1 MTGKK
6 ITDRIKDPA
15 NESIEITTGIPIDG
29 SVDPTGE
36 HPRRNN
42 WYGSSISQAG
52 RGVKI
57 NALHLGGS
65 IYGVNFDVPLN
76 QASMYPFNQANETP
90 SGHSFELD
98 DTPGAE
104 RILIKHH
111 SGAGVEL
118 KPDGSVLVVAKS
130 HRIEVVGADHNVI
143 VQGQGNLTY
152 DGDLNMIVNGNYNM
166 TVNGTYNVDVGAN
179 HNHSVHGTQIT
190 EVGDVHQT
198 IVRGNKDTKV
208 YGDTLDLNIGE
219 RKIVSK
225 KDIRMITGR
234 DHIVN
239 SARNVRATAEDTF
252 VAASGKQLT
261 LTSEKMNIT
270 GRYGKVGGENWHHV
284 GSLFT
289 GPGTTDEQGDQ
300 GTKTVFHGNLI
311 GRALESWTSKYSLFA
326 RESHSAHIS
335 NYSAVAKI
343 ADQATEA
350 VRSQFAITSLLA
362 ETMGPVMPPLDDID
376 DPPYYDAWILGETWE
391 GSTTE
396 IAGASK
402 PDYKFKWGWN
412 VKKFT
417 AYEQQTAFLADGEPD
432 TLQGVKGPMPVSP
445 YYTPR
450 ADWFEVWN
458 KTSPFAVRKVYVDFD
473 GSLEEKISKIDG
485 YTYYFRWSPSTAEV
499 RSKLRTMDGAN
510 DVATSPEFQTD
521 GAKCISTLLD
531 ENRISPKYS
540 DAAPSGPYEV
550 KRTGMQSP
558 YDGPRF
564 GHHLLGNPVERASK
578 TVRPKNK
585 QATSR
590 TVLADPVYNPDRYD
604 KAITSSTKLSKSCSV
619 AKFLGAPGSRSSLE
633 FIPLLEDRQNLA
645 RQWYLHAWL
654 MDGIASSE
662 EFKDYRLQVT
672 EGYYH
677 PAKGIRQEADA
688 NTEYWREPFKKEDG
702 GGCQKS
708 ITSGG
713 EFINELKH
721 NGRAV
726 VYTLYNS
733 RGKIDY
739 GKTFELSLYIRDTFF
754 YDQLSLDYDMSRPDF
769 IMTQQLIVIM
779 PEIEK
784 DFKANFEMKVC
795 TYFNRQM
802 FDGGDLVEIT
812 D

>member
-6 ITDRIKDPA
+6 ITDRLKDPSQ
-15 NESIEITTGIPIDG
+15 ESVEITTGIPIDG

-42 WYGSSISQAG
+42 WYGSSISQAA

-57 NALHLGGS
+57 NSLALGGS

-76 QASMYPFNQANETP
+76 QASMFPFNQANETP

-104 RILIKHH
+104 RVLIKHH
-111 SGAGVEL
+111 TGAGVEL
-118 KPDGSVLVVAKS
+118 KPDGSVVVVAKS
-130 HRIEVVGADHNVI
+130 HRIEVVGADHNVV
-143 VQGQGNLTY
+143 VQGQGNITY
-152 DGDLNMIVNGNYNM
+152 DGDLNMIVNGNYNL

-261 LTSEKMNIT
+261 LTSEKANIT
-270 GRYGKVGGENWHHV
+270 GRYGKIGGEHWHHV

-289 GPGTTDEQGDQ
+289 GPGESDAQGDQ

-335 NYSAVAKI
+335 NFSAVAKV
-343 ADQATEA
+343 ADKATSA
-350 VRSQFAITSLLA
+350 SRALYATTALLA
-362 ETMGPVMPPLDDID
+362 ESLGPVIPKPVSDSTEFYPDWAAG
-376 DPPYYDAWILGETWE
+376 YTYE
-391 GSTTE
+391 GSSGGV
-396 IAGASK
+396 AGASK

-412 VKKFT
+412 VKEFT
-417 AYEQQTAFLADGEPD
+417 AYEQQTKFLADGAPD
-432 TLQGVKGPMPVSP
+432 TLQGIDGPLPVSP
-445 YYTPR
+445 YYTTNE
-450 ADWFEVWN
+450 DWFEVWN

-499 RSKLRTMDGAN
+499 RSKLRTMDGAE
-510 DVATSPEFQTD
+510 DDSTSPEKQTD
-521 GAKCISTLLD
+521 GEKCISTLLD
-531 ENRISPKYS
+531 ENRISPDYKNG
-540 DAAPSGPYEV
+540 APSGDYEA
-550 KRTGMQSP
+550 KRKGKQSP

-564 GHHLLGNPVERASK
+564 GHTLLGNPVERASK
-578 TVRPKNK
+578 TVKPKNK
-585 QATSR
+585 DATRR
-590 TVLADPVYNPDRYD
+590 TILADPVYNPDKYD
-604 KAITSSTKLSKSCSV
+604 KPITSSTKLSKSSTI

-633 FIPLLEDRQNLA
+633 YIPLLEDRQNLA

-654 MDGIASSE
+654 MEGIASSE

-702 GGCQKS
+702 GNCQKS
-708 ITSGG
+708 ITSGS

-726 VYTLYNS
+726 IYTLYNS
-733 RGKIDY
+733 RGRIDY
-739 GKTFELSLYIRDTFF
+739 GKTFELALYIRDTFF
-754 YDQLSLDYDMSRPDF
+754 YDQLSLDYDMTRPDF
-769 IMTQQLIVIM
+769 VMTQQLIIVM
-779 PEIEK
+779 PEIKK
-784 DFKANFEMKVC
+784 DFRASFEMKVC